1 MLNRTR
7 AGNGGLIGDFKTVIQ
22 HTEELL
28 KATADQTGEKITA
41 VRSRAADNLR
51 EARRK
56 LNELEGGIVGHTKT
70 AAKKTDEAVH
80 QKPWQSMAIA
90 AAASFILGM
99 LTTHQHKK
107 NPKQ

>member
-56 LNELEGGIVGHTKT
+56 LNELEGGIVDHTKT
-70 AAKKTDEAVH
+70 TAKKAGGAGRRG
-80 QKPWQSMAIA
+80 PGRAGAGA
-90 AAASFILGM
+90 AAAGGGRGGRAARRRE
-99 LTTHQHKK
+99 K
-107 NPKQ
+107 

>member
-56 LNELEGGIVGHTKT
+56 LGELEGGIADRTR
-70 AAKKTDEAVH
+70 AAVKKTDEAVH

-99 LTTHQHKK
+99 LAARRH
-107 NPKQ
+107 

>member
-1 MLNRTR
+1 MINQTH
-7 AGNGGLIGDFKTVIQ
+7 AGNSSIIGDFKTVIQ

-41 VRSRAADNLR
+41 VRSRAADTLR

-56 LNELEGGIVGHTKT
+56 LNELEGGIVDRTRA

-99 LTTHQHKK
+99 LAARRH
-107 NPKQ
+107 

>member
-7 AGNGGLIGDFKTVIQ
+7 AGNGGLIGAFKTVIQ

-28 KATADQTGEKITA
+28 KATADQTGFKSTA
-41 VRSRAADNLR
+41 VRSRSSDNLR
-51 EARRK
+51 ESRRK
-56 LNELEGGIVGHTKT
+56 LNYLEGGIVDRTRA

-99 LTTHQHKK
+99 LAARRH
-107 NPKQ
+107 